1 MSREA
6 AAGQLL
12 GTLNAGGATSLARV
26 ADPALLRQPLPGTP
40 GDGAGASGNAGGG
53 GSGGAAVAEGF
64 TGQGAAAAAPQQ
76 ASGAAAP
83 AGVALSGVGGGAGA
97 AAAPRGAASKP
108 VWNVTCPP
116 AGFNSLRPFDLA
128 AFVGRPWYAQLMV
141 RAAAGPL
148 AVMADAQ
155 TRGGP
160 ARMSGRARCQL
171 AVAAHRRGQ

>member
-1 MSREA
+1 
-6 AAGQLL
+6 
-12 GTLNAGGATSLARV
+12 
-26 ADPALLRQPLPGTP
+26 
-40 GDGAGASGNAGGG
+40 
-53 GSGGAAVAEGF
+53 
-64 TGQGAAAAAPQQ
+64 
-76 ASGAAAP
+76 
-83 AGVALSGVGGGAGA
+83 VALSGVGGGAGA